1 MNAENL
7 GFPEASFDFVLSGF
21 MGWYDCFDFTRR
33 SYTRPDKKS
42 KEIFRVLKNG
52 GKVAICSWERQEDL
66 RWMEDAFL
74 KNFPPLAEDQD
85 YSVNHPIGMAIENPD
100 GYQIILKGAGF
111 KNIEIFKEEAEFVSA
126 TEEDWWEQM
135 RSVGW
140 ARFFKKVEN
149 EGAGTLTRIKE
160 AIFRELQTH
169 KHLDGICF
177 TKSVSV
183 ITARK

>member
-21 MGWYDCFDFTRR
+21 MGWYDCFDFAHG
-33 SYTRPDKKS
+33 SYTRPDKKG
-42 KEIFRVLKNG
+42 KEILRALKNG

-74 KNFPPLAEDQD
+74 RNFPPLAEDPD
-85 YSVNHPIGMAIENPD
+85 YIENHPIGMAIENPD
-100 GYQIILKGAGF
+100 GYQIIMKGAGF
-111 KNIEIFKEEAEFVSA
+111 KNIEIFNEEAEFFSA

-140 ARFFKKVEN
+140 ARFFKKVEDG
-149 EGAGTLTRIKE
+149 GAETLTRIKE
-160 AIFRELQTH
+160 AIFRELQAH
-169 KHLDGICF
+169 KHPGGIYF
-177 TKSVSV
+177 TKSVF
-183 ITARK
+183 IIIGRK